1 MAELEFGTVVQST
14 CGRDR
19 YRVFVVVGI
28 DYSDSVRPVVIA
40 DGSLRK
46 LAAGKHKNPSHLR
59 FMARPTEEEISRLR
73 EDCTDEQIL
82 TICKKYDNFQK
93 R

>member
-19 YRVFVVVGI
+19 HRVFVVVGI
-28 DYSDSVRPVVIA
+28 DFHDAVRPVVIA

-59 FMARPTEEEISRLR
+59 FLAQPTEEEISRLR
-73 EDCTDEQIL
+73 EEFTDEQIL